1 LLSHWRIIHET
12 LQLYKQSAF
21 DRSEAIRSLTRD
33 EELLKAAEEAAAA
46 AAAAQSGALDG
57 SSNSSSD
64 ATRPKIDMAE
74 LLEQLRERNPQLFED
89 VKKIGSV
96 EEAVKLAM
104 DNKGEVEKVAVDR
117 MEVMGDAIR
126 EFMVGYRE
134 GKEAGI
140 KEAIEDDQ
148 FIERMTTSPAP
159 ESSSRSSSS
168 SSDETNSSSKSTS
181 IPDIDTPPQ
190 IGSKA

>member
-1 LLSHWRIIHET
+1 M
-12 LQLYKQSAF
+12 YKQSVF
-21 DRSEAIRSLTRD
+21 DRNEAIRSLTRD

-46 AAAAQSGALDG
+46 AARLNDPTSG
-57 SSNSSSD
+57 NRSSSD
-64 ATRPKIDMAE
+64 MIQPKIDVAG

-96 EEAVKLAM
+96 EDAVKVAM

-134 GKEAGI
+134 GKEAGF
-140 KEAIEDDQ
+140 KEASEDDQ
-148 FIERMTTSPAP
+148 LIERLTTFTGGN
-159 ESSSRSSSS
+159 SSN
-168 SSDETNSSSKSTS
+168 DDISSSKKS
-181 IPDIDTPPQ
+181 IPGPDIEYKQTD
-190 IGSKA
+190 SKSL